1 MNQCANMPTG
11 GNPSLAIGTLAYW
24 HIIHCILTFFKV
36 A

>member
-11 GNPSLAIGTLAYW
+11 GNPSLAYW